1 MYWDWGAIGVKV
13 ANSAAALSLGV
24 STEEAE
30 DNCAGMVADQIREF
44 LENSSIRNPVNFPE
58 LVISTSEEGER
69 LAIANQNVPNI
80 GGQISSVLGEAGL
93 NILELY
99 NKSRGDYAYTL
110 VDINA
115 DASPE
120 ILKRMRSI
128 DGVASVRVI

>member
-1 MYWDWGAIGVKV
+1 
-13 ANSAAALSLGV
+13 
-24 STEEAE
+24 
-30 DNCAGMVADQIREF
+30 MVADQIREF
-44 LENSSIRNPVNFPE
+44 LENVSIRNSVNFPE

-93 NILELY
+93 NILQLY
-99 NKSRGDYAYTL
+99 NKSRGDYAYTQ

-128 DGVASVRVI
+128 DGVASV